1 MVDNTKERPGR
12 ITESVAD
19 NEKGDAEAEAEADTE
34 EQRIDGIFDEE
45 IDAYLAAH
53 PGVTFSLE
61 ARRRLKERT
70 RARMRDEKGDTE
82 AETDATRPVAEVR
95 E

>member
-12 ITESVAD
+12 ITESVAG
-19 NEKGDAEAEAEADTE
+19 NEKGGAEAE

-45 IDAYLAAH
+45 IDAYLAAN

-61 ARRRLKERT
+61 ARRTIKERT
-70 RARMRDEKGDTE
+70 RARMRDEKVDAEE
-82 AETDATRPVAEVR
+82 ATTRPVAEVR

>member
-1 MVDNTKERPGR
+1 MVDTTNERPGR
-12 ITESVAD
+12 TTESVAR
-19 NEKGDAEAEAEADTE
+19 NEKVDAEAETE

-61 ARRRLKERT
+61 GRRRIKERT
-70 RARMRDEKGDTE
+70 RARMRDEKGDAEGDAEE
-82 AETDATRPVAEVR
+82 ATTTRLIAEVR

>member
-12 ITESVAD
+12 ITESFAD
-19 NEKGDAEAEAEADTE
+19 NEKGDAEAETE